1 MLSSRRIASSIETET
16 KSPTLN
22 LITSASSGF
31 DKIKDQCSRTS
42 RALRKV
48 STAEQKL
55 MTEYLGDFLISA
67 TDFFR
72 KSIAFSTRLL
82 NKVDVFIAG
91 RACCARR
98 L

>member
-1 MLSSRRIASSIETET
+1 
-16 KSPTLN
+16 
-22 LITSASSGF
+22 
-31 DKIKDQCSRTS
+31 
-42 RALRKV
+42 
-48 STAEQKL
+48 